1 MAKKWPFGKKNV
13 LAKLKSTEKKAEV
26 VEYERESEEKQKD
39 LIQDKS
45 HLKDKSFL
53 DAMALL
59 GDD

>member
-1 MAKKWPFGKKNV
+1 MAKKWPFGKKNAT
-13 LAKLKSTEKKAEV
+13 AKLKPAEKKAEV

>member
-13 LAKLKSTEKKAEV
+13 PAKLKPTEKKAEV